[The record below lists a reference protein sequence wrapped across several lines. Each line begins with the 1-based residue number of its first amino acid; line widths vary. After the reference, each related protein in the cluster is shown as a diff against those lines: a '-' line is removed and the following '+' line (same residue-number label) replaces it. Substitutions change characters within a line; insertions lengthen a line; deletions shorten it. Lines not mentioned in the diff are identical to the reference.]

1 VIVHKLYDDSKFTI
15 DGRKRE
21 YGEEKPCVVH
31 IEQNE
36 QRAFLI
42 TSIEQPI
49 SHQQK
54 NQERMKSEAL
64 EGTVRPK
71 DALDIKNFLQEE
83 KEMAIDSCPFR
94 PERTV

>member
-1 VIVHKLYDDSKFTI
+1 
-15 DGRKRE
+15 
-21 YGEEKPCVVH
+21 
-31 IEQNE
+31 
-36 QRAFLI
+36 
-42 TSIEQPI
+42 
-49 SHQQK
+49 
-54 NQERMKSEAL
+54 MKSEAL